1 MWWAA
6 CWPAFWGEIPARR
19 HRMVIE
25 ISVICVGAVLVVVL
39 LLMLLSFTS
48 GQTEKF
54 EEKDHM
60 GRNNT
65 GNYLFSLIKLVI
77 QSTIFVLLTLNEQ
90 GIFSAHL
97 KLHLWS
103 WSNGLFFFVLLIS
116 PIYQLNLDCSS
127 ASVSS
132 FAAPHLLP
140 SQVHPACFS

>member
-1 MWWAA
+1 MCWAA
-6 CWPAFWGEIPARR
+6 CWPAFWDEIPARR

-48 GQTEKF
+48 GQTKKF

-65 GNYLFSLIKLVI
+65 GNYLFFLIKLVI
-77 QSTIFVLLTLNEQ
+77 QSTIFVLLNITLNEQ
-90 GIFSAHL
+90 DIFSAHL

-103 WSNGLFFFVLLIS
+103 WSNGFFSLSSS